1 MNIHNNA
8 RLTPKGREILIS
20 RLERGEHPGDVAG
33 AMGVSVRTVYKWRQR
48 FRDDGIA
55 GLKDRS
61 SRPLSSPSRTPADI
75 EARVVALRRDKRIY
89 DRIAAE
95 TGLSR
100 ATVARILVRYGLNRW
115 RDLEPAEP
123 VLRGYPVS
131 RRQSG

>member
-8 RLTPKGREILIS
+8 RLTPKGREILIG
-20 RLERGEHPGDVAG
+20 RLEPGEHACDVAG

-48 FRDDGIA
+48 YRQFGLC
-55 GLKDRS
+55 GLKGAS
-61 SRPLSSPSRTPADI
+61 SRPLSSPSRTSAAI

-100 ATVARILVRYGLNRW
+100 ATVARILR
-115 RDLEPAEP
+115 
-123 VLRGYPVS
+123 
-131 RRQSG
+131 